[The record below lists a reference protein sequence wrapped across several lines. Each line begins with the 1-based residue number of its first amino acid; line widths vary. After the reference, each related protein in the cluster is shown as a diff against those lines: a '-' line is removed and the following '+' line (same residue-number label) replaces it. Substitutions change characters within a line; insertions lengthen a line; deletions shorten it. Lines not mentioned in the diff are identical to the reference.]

1 MICQYCG
8 GQVVWMGPLS
18 QLTHTECQDC
28 GRTNCQEVDDFDAED
43 NSTIIGLQEPE
54 EDVE

>member
-1 MICQYCG
+1 MICQFCG

-28 GRTNCQEVDDFDAED
+28 GRSNCQEADGEFQPED
-43 NSTIIGLQEPE
+43 EEEQHDEQLPE
-54 EDVE
+54 S

>member
-1 MICQYCG
+1 MRCQYCG

-28 GRTNCQEVDDFDAED
+28 GRTNCQEPDGEFTYDEEEQED
-43 NSTIIGLQEPE
+43 EQQRDEP
-54 EDVE
+54 